1 MLKPDCARRKS
12 CQSAFGQGFDS
23 PQLHQKGIGRTPI
36 SSAAASP
43 RSVRSDPQQKSAVLE
58 VIPRRRFLPHI
69 ILSDILLV
77 FWRDMRPDRAVPAE
91 SSVQPGKGTD
101 PVSTAERPPQRLW
114 RAGHLPSARCIQRE
128 RSSLCAPQIIRRA
141 NRCGRIDIAAAETPH
156 GMYGSPAQVNSG
168 RIFRISSTQPSS
180 PSCSESSDRSYP
192 AASRHSSPV

>member
-77 FWRDMRPDRAVPAE
+77 FWRDMRTDRAVLAE

-101 PVSTAERPPQRLW
+101 PVSTAEGLHSGSGEPDICLLPDVSKGNGAVYALRKSYAERIVV
-114 RAGHLPSARCIQRE
+114 AG
-128 RSSLCAPQIIRRA
+128 
-141 NRCGRIDIAAAETPH
+141 
-156 GMYGSPAQVNSG
+156 
-168 RIFRISSTQPSS
+168 
-180 PSCSESSDRSYP
+180 
-192 AASRHSSPV
+192 